1 MIPTTRFSIAPIL
14 MTQAVQPADTLPGL
28 ACSDSIIEALAAL
41 DIVDD
46 VDIAA
51 NDTAGPELYVTTS
64 IDDPKTTCATL
75 AEALAPWGG
84 GNITPIGHIVALDL
98 DIPAGH
104 VIDGDDRRGINDII
118 DALEAVA
125 IVHEVTRPAGR
136 TRPYELI
143 LTVHHGAWTPSKQL
157 SAPPSPAAK
166 NCRGGRRPH
175 ARNDCSHL
183 PG

>member
-1 MIPTTRFSIAPIL
+1 MTLSSRFTIAPVL
-14 MTQAVQPADTLPGL
+14 MTHAVRPNVAGTLPGL
-28 ACSDSIIEALAAL
+28 FHVDSISQALAAL

-84 GNITPIGHIVALDL
+84 GTITPIGHIVALDL

-104 VIDGDDRRGINDII
+104 VIDGDDRRVIHAII
-118 DALEAVA
+118 DALEAVD
-125 IVHEVTRPAGR
+125 IVHEVNQPAGR

-143 LTVHHGAWTPSKQL
+143 LTVHHGDLDTIEATL
-157 SAPPSPAAK
+157 SAALTG
-166 NCRGGRRPH
+166 CEE
-175 ARNDCSHL
+175 L
-183 PG
+183 PWR